1 MQFGPAQCV
10 PFISHPE
17 MRWAT
22 FGNFVRCR
30 WWCSKRMQWR
40 TRFEPDEFAPHM
52 SAMERQELVS
62 VAADELKRFRD
73 EHYNLEN
80 NMP

>member
-1 MQFGPAQCV
+1 
-10 PFISHPE
+10 
-17 MRWAT
+17 
-22 FGNFVRCR
+22 
-30 WWCSKRMQWR
+30 MQWR
-40 TRFEPDEFAPHM
+40 TRFEPVEFALHM

-62 VAADELKRFRD
+62 VATDELKRFRD